1 MKLSLIH
8 EKLDADKRQ
17 QLKDSLKF
25 IYGNKGQ
32 PTGINRSIVH
42 QLDASGRDGSDPAN
56 RGSGGTGRAGDGGTP
71 AKPRHRQ
78 FFRMSNDGAGGNIR
92 Y

>member
-8 EKLDADKRQ
+8 EKLNVDGRKRLQ
-17 QLKDSLKF
+17 DSLKY
-25 IYGNKGQ
+25 IYGNNGQ
-32 PTGINRSIVH
+32 PTGINRSLVH

-71 AKPRHRQ
+71 WKPRHRQ
-78 FFRMSNDGAGGNIR
+78 FFRMSNDGATNTR